1 MTRSHNHRCRCG
13 TPIDC
18 DLVCCDSCD
27 PTQTNHSNVPKA
39 MTDYPALVIA
49 NEEDYEAALREL
61 GELIAEGQ
69 GASPRYVQVL
79 AAVEAY
85 EDAEL
90 ADVIEEYEAQ
100 DDGPPV
106 IGVVLIGLLVVA
118 VLAFVLSRVF

>member
-1 MTRSHNHRCRCG
+1 MAQ
-13 TPIDC
+13 
-18 DLVCCDSCD
+18 LLE
-27 PTQTNHSNVPKA
+27 TQTGRFGPSINHSNIPKA
-39 MTDYPALVIA
+39 MTDYPVLVIA

-106 IGVVLIGLLVVA
+106 IGIILLGLLA
-118 VLAFVLSRVF
+118 VSLVAFVVSLVV